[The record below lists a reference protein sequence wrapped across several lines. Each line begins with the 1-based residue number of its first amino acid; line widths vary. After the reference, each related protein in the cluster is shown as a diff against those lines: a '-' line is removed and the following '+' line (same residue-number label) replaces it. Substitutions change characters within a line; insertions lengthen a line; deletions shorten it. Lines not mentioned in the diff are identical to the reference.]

1 MQDKQAVDAQGQS
14 VDLQGRPYHRMAF
27 IWTLLAGTFTMSI
40 SQSSL
45 STAYPTLMRYF
56 GVPASTIQWLTTGFM
71 LVMVVMMPVSP
82 WLLNN
87 LRFPVLF
94 ISMLALFDVGT
105 FIIYLASSFPM
116 MMVGRVMEAMAV
128 GVMFPSYQS
137 VMLRI
142 TPEDK
147 RGGVMGFAGLVMG
160 SALAVGPIISGI
172 VLRYTS
178 WQGLFVVFMLIIT
191 VVFLV
196 ALKTIKNVMPQKTSR
211 LDYLS
216 VVGSLGFIGIL
227 YVVNQIGKAG
237 VNWGTMTALLVISIL
252 LVGYFVW
259 RQFHVETPLLELRVL
274 KTFNFDLAVLLT
286 GTSYIAL
293 IVVTIIFPLY
303 YQTVLGLSPFASGMS
318 LVPGAILL
326 SVLNPLTGRLADKIG
341 FKSTMLTGMGMI
353 VIGWALLVLISGKQ
367 PLVVMILIAALIE
380 GGNAFVMMPAV
391 TLGANSLPDQLIAHG
406 TAVITTVRQILGSTG
421 VAVATLILAMVT
433 KSHLSLG
440 SAQANLAGYRAVFIT
455 FLLVSVVGFIFA
467 AMLRD
472 GRQQKA

>member
-1 MQDKQAVDAQGQS
+1 MAQPI
-14 VDLQGRPYHRMAF
+14 DLQGRSYNHLAF

-56 GVPASTIQWLTTGFM
+56 GVPASTVQWLTTGFM

-87 LRFPVLF
+87 IRFPVLF
-94 ISMLALFDVGT
+94 VSVLALFDIGT
-105 FIIYLASSFPM
+105 FIIYLAPSFGLM
-116 MMVGRVMEAMAV
+116 MLGRVMEAMAV
-128 GVMFPSYQS
+128 GIMFPSYQT

-142 TPEDK
+142 TPEK
-147 RGGVMGFAGLVMG
+147 QRGGVMGMAGLVMG

-172 VLRYTS
+172 VLRYTT
-178 WQGLFVVFMLIIT
+178 WQGLFVVFMVIIT
-191 VVFLV
+191 VVFLI
-196 ALKTIKNVMPQKTSR
+196 ALKTIKDVMPQHESH
-211 LDYLS
+211 LDYWS
-216 VVGSLGFIGIL
+216 VISSVGFIGIL
-227 YVVNQIGKAG
+227 YVVNQIGKAN
-237 VNWGTMTALLVISIL
+237 VNWGLMTGLLVVSL
-252 LVGYFVW
+252 LAVAFFVW
-259 RQFHVETPLLELRVL
+259 RQFQMSTPLLDLRVL

-303 YQTVLGLSPFASGMS
+303 YQEVLGLSPFASGMA
-318 LVPGAILL
+318 LVPGAVVL
-326 SVLNPLTGRLADKIG
+326 SLLNPLTGKLADRIG
-341 FKSTMLTGMGMI
+341 FKGTMLTGMSMI
-353 VIGWALLVLISGKQ
+353 VLGWLWLAVVSNRQSLVA
-367 PLVVMILIAALIE
+367 MILIAALIE

-391 TLGANSLPDQLIAHG
+391 TLGANSLPDQLISHG

-433 KSHLSLG
+433 ASHVKVASH
-440 SAQANLAGYRAVFIT
+440 AAATLAGYHAVFVT
-455 FLLVSVVGFIFA
+455 FLVVAVVGWIFA

-472 GRQQKA
+472 GRKTKVAA

>member
-1 MQDKQAVDAQGQS
+1 MAQPI
-14 VDLQGRPYHRMAF
+14 DLQGRSYNHLAF

-56 GVPASTIQWLTTGFM
+56 GVPASTVQWLTTGFM

-87 LRFPVLF
+87 IRFPVLF
-94 ISMLALFDVGT
+94 VSVLALFDIGT
-105 FIIYLASSFPM
+105 FIIYLAPSFGLM
-116 MMVGRVMEAMAV
+116 MLGRVMEAMAV
-128 GVMFPSYQS
+128 GIMFPSYQT

-142 TPEDK
+142 TPEK
-147 RGGVMGFAGLVMG
+147 QRGGVMGMAGLVMG

-172 VLRYTS
+172 VLRYTT
-178 WQGLFVVFMLIIT
+178 WQGLFVVFMVIIT
-191 VVFLV
+191 LVFLI
-196 ALKTIKNVMPQKTSR
+196 ALKTIKDVMPQHESH
-211 LDYLS
+211 LDYWS
-216 VVGSLGFIGIL
+216 VISSVGFIGIL
-227 YVVNQIGKAG
+227 YVVNQIGKAN
-237 VNWGTMTALLVISIL
+237 VNWGLMTGLLVVSL
-252 LVGYFVW
+252 LAVAFFVW
-259 RQFHVETPLLELRVL
+259 RQFQMDTPLLDLRVL

-303 YQTVLGLSPFASGMS
+303 YQEVLGISPFASGMA
-318 LVPGAILL
+318 LVPGAVVL
-326 SVLNPLTGRLADKIG
+326 SLLNPLTGKLADRIG
-341 FKSTMLTGMGMI
+341 FKATMLTGMSMI
-353 VIGWALLVLISGKQ
+353 VVGWLWLAVVSSRQSLVA
-367 PLVVMILIAALIE
+367 MILIAALIE

-391 TLGANSLPDQLIAHG
+391 TLGANSLPDQLISHG

-433 KSHLSLG
+433 ASHVKVASHAAATLS
-440 SAQANLAGYRAVFIT
+440 GYHAVFVT
-455 FLLVSVVGFIFA
+455 FLVIAVVGWIFA

-472 GRQQKA
+472 GRKTKEAA

>member
-1 MQDKQAVDAQGQS
+1 MGKMAEAQPI
-14 VDLQGRPYHRMAF
+14 DLKGRPYNHLAF

-45 STAYPTLMRYF
+45 STAYPTLMHYF
-56 GVPASTIQWLTTGFM
+56 NVPASTVQWLTTGFM

-94 ISMLALFDVGT
+94 MSMLALFDVGT
-105 FIIYLASSFPM
+105 FIIYLATSFPM
-116 MMVGRVMEAMAV
+116 MMLGRVMEAMAV
-128 GVMFPSYQS
+128 GVMFPSYQT

-172 VLRYTS
+172 VLKYTT

-191 VVFLV
+191 VVFVLS
-196 ALKTIKNVMPQKTSR
+196 LKTIKDVMPQHTSR

-237 VNWGTMTALLVISIL
+237 VNWGLQGALLIVSLL
-252 LVGYFVW
+252 LVTFFVW
-259 RQFHVETPLLELRVL
+259 RQFHVDTPLLELRVL

-318 LVPGAILL
+318 LVPGAVLL
-326 SVLNPLTGRLADKIG
+326 SLLNPVTGHLADKIG
-341 FKSTMLTGMGMI
+341 FKGTMLTGMGMI
-353 VIGWALLVLISGKQ
+353 VVGWALLVLMPGKQ
-367 PLVVMILIAALIE
+367 PLLSMILIAALIE

-391 TLGANSLPDQLIAHG
+391 TLGANSLPDNLISHG

-433 KSHLSLG
+433 ASHK
-440 SAQANLAGYRAVFIT
+440 ATTTAANANLAGYRAVFAT
-455 FLLVSVVGFIFA
+455 FLVVSIVGFIFA

-472 GRQQKA
+472 GRKTKAQA

>member
-1 MQDKQAVDAQGQS
+1 MAQPI
-14 VDLQGRPYHRMAF
+14 DLQGRSYNHLAF

-56 GVPASTIQWLTTGFM
+56 GVPASTVQWLTTGFM

-87 LRFPVLF
+87 IRFPVLF
-94 ISMLALFDVGT
+94 VSVLALFDIGT
-105 FIIYLASSFPM
+105 FIIYLAPSFGLM
-116 MMVGRVMEAMAV
+116 MLGRVMEAMAV
-128 GVMFPSYQS
+128 GIMFPSYQT

-142 TPEDK
+142 TPEK
-147 RGGVMGFAGLVMG
+147 QRGGVMGMAGLVMG

-172 VLRYTS
+172 VLRYTT
-178 WQGLFVVFMLIIT
+178 WQGLFVVFMVIIT
-191 VVFLV
+191 VVFLI
-196 ALKTIKNVMPQKTSR
+196 ALKTIKDVMPQHESH
-211 LDYLS
+211 LDYWS
-216 VVGSLGFIGIL
+216 VISSVGFIGIL
-227 YVVNQIGKAG
+227 YVVNQIGKAN
-237 VNWGTMTALLVISIL
+237 VNWGLMTGLLVVSL
-252 LVGYFVW
+252 LAVAFFVW
-259 RQFHVETPLLELRVL
+259 RQFQMSTPLLDLRVL

-303 YQTVLGLSPFASGMS
+303 YQEVLGISPFASGMA
-318 LVPGAILL
+318 LVPGAVVL
-326 SVLNPLTGRLADKIG
+326 SLLNPLTGKLADHIG
-341 FKSTMLTGMGMI
+341 FKGTMLTGMSMI
-353 VIGWALLVLISGKQ
+353 VLGWLWLAVVSNRQSLVA
-367 PLVVMILIAALIE
+367 MILIAALIE

-391 TLGANSLPDQLIAHG
+391 TLGANSLPDQLISHG

-433 KSHLSLG
+433 ASHVKVASH
-440 SAQANLAGYRAVFIT
+440 AAATLAGYHAVFVT
-455 FLLVSVVGFIFA
+455 FLVVAVVGWIFA

-472 GRQQKA
+472 GRKTKVAA

>member
-1 MQDKQAVDAQGQS
+1 MAQPI
-14 VDLQGRPYHRMAF
+14 DLQGRPYNHLAF

-56 GVPASTIQWLTTGFM
+56 GVPASTVQWLTTGFM

-87 LRFPVLF
+87 IRFPVLF
-94 ISMLALFDVGT
+94 VSVLALFDIGT
-105 FIIYLASSFPM
+105 FIIYLAPSFGLM
-116 MMVGRVMEAMAV
+116 MLGRVMEAMAV
-128 GVMFPSYQS
+128 GIMFPSYQT

-142 TPEDK
+142 TPEGQ
-147 RGGVMGFAGLVMG
+147 RGGVMGMAGLVMG

-172 VLRYTS
+172 VLRYTT
-178 WQGLFVVFMLIIT
+178 WQGLFVVFMVIIT
-191 VVFLV
+191 IVFLI
-196 ALKTIKNVMPQKTSR
+196 ALKTIKDVMPQHDSR
-211 LDYLS
+211 LDYWS
-216 VVGSLGFIGIL
+216 VISSVGFIGIL
-227 YVVNQIGKAG
+227 YVVNQIGKAN
-237 VNWGTMTALLVISIL
+237 VNWGLMTGLLVVSVL
-252 LVGYFVW
+252 AVAFFVW
-259 RQFHVETPLLELRVL
+259 RQFQMDTPLLDLRVL

-303 YQTVLGLSPFASGMS
+303 YQEVLGLSPFASGMA
-318 LVPGAILL
+318 LVPGAVILSL
-326 SVLNPLTGRLADKIG
+326 LNPLTGKLADRIG
-341 FKSTMLTGMGMI
+341 FKGTMLTGMSMI
-353 VIGWALLVLISGKQ
+353 VLGWLWLAVVSSRQSLVA
-367 PLVVMILIAALIE
+367 MILIAALIE

-391 TLGANSLPDQLIAHG
+391 TLGANSLPDQLISHG

-433 KSHLSLG
+433 ASHVKVVSHAAATLS
-440 SAQANLAGYRAVFIT
+440 GYHAVFVT
-455 FLLVSVVGFIFA
+455 FLVVAVVGWIFA

-472 GRQQKA
+472 GRKTKAAA

>member
-1 MQDKQAVDAQGQS
+1 MEQPI
-14 VDLQGRPYHRMAF
+14 DLQGKRYNHLAF

-56 GVPASTIQWLTTGFM
+56 GVQASTVQWLTTGFM

-87 LRFPVLF
+87 IRFPVLF
-94 ISMLALFDVGT
+94 VSVLALFDIGT
-105 FIIYLASSFPM
+105 FIIYLAPSFGLM
-116 MMVGRVMEAMAV
+116 MLGRVMEAMAV
-128 GVMFPSYQS
+128 GIMFPSYQT

-142 TPEDK
+142 TPEK
-147 RGGVMGFAGLVMG
+147 QRGGVMGMAGLVMG

-172 VLRYTS
+172 VLRYTT
-178 WQGLFVVFMLIIT
+178 WQGLFVVFMVIIT
-191 VVFLV
+191 IVFLV
-196 ALKTIKNVMPQKTSR
+196 ALKTIKDVMPQHESH
-211 LDYLS
+211 LDYWS
-216 VVGSLGFIGIL
+216 VISSVGFIGIL

-237 VNWGTMTALLVISIL
+237 VNWGLMGGLLVVSL
-252 LVGYFVW
+252 LAVAFFVW
-259 RQFHVETPLLELRVL
+259 RQFQTTEPLLDLRVL

-293 IVVTIIFPLY
+293 IVVTIVFPLY
-303 YQTVLGLSPFASGMS
+303 YQEVLGISPFASGMA
-318 LVPGAILL
+318 LVPGAVVL
-326 SVLNPLTGRLADKIG
+326 SLLNPLTGKLADHIG
-341 FKSTMLTGMGMI
+341 FKATMLTGMSMI
-353 VIGWALLVLISGKQ
+353 VLGWLWLAVVTRQQSLVA
-367 PLVVMILIAALIE
+367 MILIAALIE

-391 TLGANSLPDQLIAHG
+391 TLGANSLPDQLISHG

-433 KSHLSLG
+433 ASHVKVTTH
-440 SAQANLAGYRAVFIT
+440 AAATLAGYHAVFVT
-455 FLLVSVVGFIFA
+455 FCVVAVVGWIFA

-472 GRQQKA
+472 GRKRQSVK

>member
-1 MQDKQAVDAQGQS
+1 MAQPI
-14 VDLQGRPYHRMAF
+14 DLQGRSYNHLAF

-56 GVPASTIQWLTTGFM
+56 GVPASTVQWLTTGFM

-87 LRFPVLF
+87 IRFPVLF
-94 ISMLALFDVGT
+94 VSVLALFDIGT
-105 FIIYLASSFPM
+105 FIIYLAPSFGLM
-116 MMVGRVMEAMAV
+116 MLGRVMEAMAV
-128 GVMFPSYQS
+128 GIMFPSYQT

-142 TPEDK
+142 TPEK
-147 RGGVMGFAGLVMG
+147 QRGGVMGMAGLVMG

-172 VLRYTS
+172 VLRYTT
-178 WQGLFVVFMLIIT
+178 WQGLFVVFMVVIT
-191 VVFLV
+191 IVFLV
-196 ALKTIKNVMPQKTSR
+196 ALKTIKDVMPQHESH
-211 LDYLS
+211 LDYWS
-216 VVGSLGFIGIL
+216 VISSVGFIGIL
-227 YVVNQIGKAG
+227 YVVNQIGKVN
-237 VNWGTMTALLVISIL
+237 VNWGWMTGLLIVSL
-252 LVGYFVW
+252 LAVAFFVW
-259 RQFHVETPLLELRVL
+259 RQFQTTTPLLDLRVL

-303 YQTVLGLSPFASGMS
+303 YQEVLGMSPFASGMA
-318 LVPGAILL
+318 LVPGAVVL
-326 SVLNPLTGRLADKIG
+326 SLLNPLTGKLADHIG
-341 FKSTMLTGMGMI
+341 FKATMLTGMSMI
-353 VIGWALLVLISGKQ
+353 VLGWLWLTLVPGRQSLIA
-367 PLVVMILIAALIE
+367 MILIATLIE

-391 TLGANSLPDQLIAHG
+391 TLGANSLPDQLISHG

-433 KSHLSLG
+433 ASHIKVTTH
-440 SAQANLAGYRAVFIT
+440 LAATMSGYHAVFLT
-455 FLLVSVVGFIFA
+455 FLIVAVVGWIFA

-472 GRQQKA
+472 GRKTKAAA

>member
-1 MQDKQAVDAQGQS
+1 MAQPI
-14 VDLQGRPYHRMAF
+14 DLQGRSYNHLAF

-56 GVPASTIQWLTTGFM
+56 GVPASTVQWLTTGFM

-87 LRFPVLF
+87 IRFPVLF
-94 ISMLALFDVGT
+94 VSVLALFDIGT
-105 FIIYLASSFPM
+105 FIIYLAPSFGLM
-116 MMVGRVMEAMAV
+116 MLGRVMEAMAV
-128 GVMFPSYQS
+128 GIMFPSYQT

-142 TPEDK
+142 TPEK
-147 RGGVMGFAGLVMG
+147 QRGGVMGMAGLVMG

-172 VLRYTS
+172 VLRYTT
-178 WQGLFVVFMLIIT
+178 WQGLFVVFMVVIT
-191 VVFLV
+191 IVFLV
-196 ALKTIKNVMPQKTSR
+196 ALKTIKDVMPQHESH
-211 LDYLS
+211 LDYWS
-216 VVGSLGFIGIL
+216 VISSVGFIGIL
-227 YVVNQIGKAG
+227 YVVNQIGKVN
-237 VNWGTMTALLVISIL
+237 VNWGWMTGLLIVSL
-252 LVGYFVW
+252 LAVAFFVW
-259 RQFHVETPLLELRVL
+259 RQFQTTTPLLDLRVL

-303 YQTVLGLSPFASGMS
+303 YQEVLGMSPFASGMA
-318 LVPGAILL
+318 LVPGAVVL
-326 SVLNPLTGRLADKIG
+326 SLLNPLTGKLADHIG
-341 FKSTMLTGMGMI
+341 FKATMLTGMSMI
-353 VIGWALLVLISGKQ
+353 VLGWLWLTLVSGRQSLIA
-367 PLVVMILIAALIE
+367 MILIATLIE

-391 TLGANSLPDQLIAHG
+391 TLGANSLPDQLISHG

-433 KSHLSLG
+433 ASHIKVTTH
-440 SAQANLAGYRAVFIT
+440 LAATMSGYHAVFLT
-455 FLLVSVVGFIFA
+455 FLIIAVVGWIFA

-472 GRQQKA
+472 GRKTKAAA

>member
-1 MQDKQAVDAQGQS
+1 MAQS
-14 VDLQGRPYHRMAF
+14 IDLQGRSYNHLAF

-56 GVPASTIQWLTTGFM
+56 GVPASTVQWLTTGFM

-87 LRFPVLF
+87 IRFPVLF
-94 ISMLALFDVGT
+94 VSVLALFDIGT
-105 FIIYLASSFPM
+105 FIIYLAPSFGLM
-116 MMVGRVMEAMAV
+116 MLGRVMEAMAV
-128 GVMFPSYQS
+128 GIMFPSYQT

-142 TPEDK
+142 TPEK
-147 RGGVMGFAGLVMG
+147 QRGGVMGMAGLVMG

-172 VLRYTS
+172 VLRYTT
-178 WQGLFVVFMLIIT
+178 WQGLFVVFMVIIT
-191 VVFLV
+191 LVFLI
-196 ALKTIKNVMPQKTSR
+196 ALKTIKDVMPQHESH
-211 LDYLS
+211 LDYWS
-216 VVGSLGFIGIL
+216 VISSVGFIGIL
-227 YVVNQIGKAG
+227 YVVNQIGKAN
-237 VNWGTMTALLVISIL
+237 VNWGLMTGLLVVSL
-252 LVGYFVW
+252 LAVAFFVW
-259 RQFHVETPLLELRVL
+259 RQFQMDTPLLDLRVL

-303 YQTVLGLSPFASGMS
+303 YQEVLGISPFASGMA
-318 LVPGAILL
+318 LVPGAVVL
-326 SVLNPLTGRLADKIG
+326 SLLNPLTGKLADHIG
-341 FKSTMLTGMGMI
+341 FKATMLTGMSMI
-353 VIGWALLVLISGKQ
+353 VVGWLWLAVVSSRQSLVA
-367 PLVVMILIAALIE
+367 MILIAALIE

-391 TLGANSLPDQLIAHG
+391 TLGANSLPDQLISHG

-433 KSHLSLG
+433 ASHVKVASHAAATLS
-440 SAQANLAGYRAVFIT
+440 GYHAVFVT
-455 FLLVSVVGFIFA
+455 FLVIAVVGWIFA

-472 GRQQKA
+472 GRKTKAAA

>member
-1 MQDKQAVDAQGQS
+1 MEAQP
-14 VDLQGRPYHRMAF
+14 VDLQGRPYNHLAF

-56 GVPASTIQWLTTGFM
+56 GVPASTVQWLTTGFM
-71 LVMVVMMPVSP
+71 LVMVIMMPVSP

-105 FIIYLASSFPM
+105 FIIYLATSFPLM
-116 MMVGRVMEAMAV
+116 MLGRVMEAMAV
-128 GVMFPSYQS
+128 GIMFPSYQT

-142 TPEDK
+142 TPEAR
-147 RGGVMGFAGLVMG
+147 RGSVMGFAGLVMG

-172 VLRYTS
+172 VLRYTT

-191 VVFLV
+191 IVFLV
-196 ALKTIKNVMPQKTSR
+196 ALKTIKNVMPQKASR

-216 VVGSLGFIGIL
+216 VIGSLGFIGIL
-227 YVVNQIGKAG
+227 YVINQIGQTG
-237 VNWGTMTALLVISIL
+237 VNWVAMGGLLLVSVL
-252 LVGYFVW
+252 AVGFFVW
-259 RQFHVETPLLELRVL
+259 RQFHVTTPLLDLRVL

-303 YQTVLGLSPFASGMS
+303 YQAILHLSPFASGMA
-318 LVPGAILL
+318 LVPGAVVL
-326 SVLNPLTGRLADKIG
+326 SLLNPLTGRLADHIG
-341 FKSTMLTGMGMI
+341 FKATMLSGMGMI
-353 VIGWALLVLISGKQ
+353 VVGWGLLVVFGGQLN
-367 PLVVMILIAALIE
+367 LVLMMLIAALIE

-391 TLGANSLPDQLIAHG
+391 TLGANSLPDTLISHG

-421 VAVATLILAMVT
+421 VAVATLILAVVT
-433 KSHLSLG
+433 KAHLATTSHTLAS
-440 SAQANLAGYRAVFIT
+440 LAGYRAVFLT
-455 FLLVSVVGFIFA
+455 FLGVAIVGFILA
-467 AMLRD
+467 ACLRD
-472 GRQQKA
+472 GRQAKA

>member
-1 MQDKQAVDAQGQS
+1 MAQPI
-14 VDLQGRPYHRMAF
+14 DLQGRPYNHLAF

-56 GVPASTIQWLTTGFM
+56 GVPASTVQWLTTGFM

-87 LRFPVLF
+87 IRFPVLF
-94 ISMLALFDVGT
+94 VSVLALFDIGT
-105 FIIYLASSFPM
+105 FIIYLAPSFGLM
-116 MMVGRVMEAMAV
+116 MLGRVMEAMAV
-128 GVMFPSYQS
+128 GIMFPSYQT

-142 TPEDK
+142 TPEGQ
-147 RGGVMGFAGLVMG
+147 RGGVMGMAGLVMG

-172 VLRYTS
+172 VLRYTT
-178 WQGLFVVFMLIIT
+178 WQGLFVVFMVIIT
-191 VVFLV
+191 IVFLI
-196 ALKTIKNVMPQKTSR
+196 ALKTIKDVMPQHDSR
-211 LDYLS
+211 LDYWS
-216 VVGSLGFIGIL
+216 VISSVGFIGIL
-227 YVVNQIGKAG
+227 YVVNQIGKAN
-237 VNWGTMTALLVISIL
+237 VNWGLMTGLLVVSVL
-252 LVGYFVW
+252 AVAFFVW
-259 RQFHVETPLLELRVL
+259 RQFQMDTPLLDLRVL

-303 YQTVLGLSPFASGMS
+303 YQEVLGLSPFASGMA
-318 LVPGAILL
+318 LVPGAVILSL
-326 SVLNPLTGRLADKIG
+326 LNPLTGKLADRIG
-341 FKSTMLTGMGMI
+341 FKGTMLTGMSMI
-353 VIGWALLVLISGKQ
+353 VLGWLWLAVVSSRQSLVA
-367 PLVVMILIAALIE
+367 MILIAALIE

-391 TLGANSLPDQLIAHG
+391 TLGANSLPDQLISHG

-433 KSHLSLG
+433 ASHVKAVSHAAATLS
-440 SAQANLAGYRAVFIT
+440 GYHAVFVT
-455 FLLVSVVGFIFA
+455 FLVVAVVGWIFA

-472 GRQQKA
+472 GRKTKAAV

>member
-1 MQDKQAVDAQGQS
+1 MAEAQPI
-14 VDLQGRPYHRMAF
+14 DLKGRPYNHLAF

-56 GVPASTIQWLTTGFM
+56 NVPASTVQWLTTGFM

-94 ISMLALFDVGT
+94 LSMLALFDVGT
-105 FIIYLASSFPM
+105 FIIYLAPSFPLM
-116 MMVGRVMEAMAV
+116 MLGRVMEAMAV
-128 GVMFPSYQS
+128 GVMFPSYQT

-172 VLRYTS
+172 VLKYTT

-191 VVFLV
+191 VVFII
-196 ALKTIKNVMPQKTSR
+196 ALKTIKDVMPQKTSR

-216 VVGSLGFIGIL
+216 VIGSVGFIGIL
-227 YVVNQIGKAG
+227 YVVNQIGKTN
-237 VNWGTMTALLVISIL
+237 VNWGAQSVLLIVSLLLVAF
-252 LVGYFVW
+252 FVW
-259 RQFHVETPLLELRVL
+259 RQFHVDTPLLDLRVL

-303 YQTVLGLSPFASGMS
+303 YQNVLGLSPFASGMS
-318 LVPGAILL
+318 LVPGAVLL
-326 SVLNPLTGRLADKIG
+326 SLLNPLTGRLADKIG
-341 FKSTMLTGMGMI
+341 FKGTMLTGMGMI

-367 PLVVMILIAALIE
+367 PLVIMILIAALIE

-391 TLGANSLPDQLIAHG
+391 TLGANSLPDQLISHG

-433 KSHLSLG
+433 ASHKVTM
-440 SAQANLAGYRAVFIT
+440 APAAATLAGYRAVFIT
-455 FLLVSVVGFIFA
+455 FLVISVLGFIFA

-472 GRQQKA
+472 GRKAKAQD